1 MLKFGSL
8 LDIRCKIWGYF
19 EKIFP
24 SLKNLLCYNFCSFS
38 GQVSLSLQNTTS
50 TLIRIAT
57 PHNSLSITLF
67 SSAMDTEIE
76 QFASHD
82 SGEALAAK
90 KPKHNEVILLL
101 PEKGLIFLFA
111 LKQCIQCVLVDLP
124 VC

>member
-1 MLKFGSL
+1 M
-8 LDIRCKIWGYF
+8 GYF

-24 SLKNLLCYNFCSFS
+24 SLKISYAIISVPFR
-38 GQVSLSLQNTTS
+38 GQSLSLSLQNTTS
-50 TLIRIAT
+50 TLVHIAT
-57 PHNSLSITLF
+57 PHNSVSITLF